1 MKILHKK
8 LISRGLMAA
17 LLLAASTTAL
27 AADPMV
33 TTVNRLNMDVAAT
46 IATATVAA
54 CRDRGIPIG
63 VTVVDRSGIPQ
74 VQMRDTTA
82 PPITLNVSKKKAYT
96 AIMFNAKGSEL
107 EGRADSPLATLG
119 EGLAF
124 MPGSV
129 PIAAGGRVYGAIG
142 VSGAPDGMV
151 DEECAEAGLDAV
163 LMDLEML

>member
-1 MKILHKK
+1 MKNFSKAVLF
-8 LISRGLMAA
+8 A
-17 LLLAASTTAL
+17 LVMGASTTASTS
-27 AADPMV
+27 DPMV
-33 TTVNRLNMDVAAT
+33 VQINRLSMDVAAP

-54 CRDRGIPIG
+54 CRGKGIPIG
-63 VTVVDRSGIPQ
+63 VTVVDRSGITQ

-82 PPITLNVSKKKAYT
+82 PPITLNISQKKAFT
-96 AIMFNAKGSEL
+96 AIMFNAKGSDL
-107 EGRADSPLATLG
+107 ARRASSPLATLG

-129 PIAAGGRVYGAIG
+129 PIEAGGRLYGAIG

-151 DEECAEAGLDAV
+151 DEECAQAGLDAV

>member
-1 MKILHKK
+1 MKK
-8 LISRGLMAA
+8 LLKSLIPA
-17 LLLAASTTAL
+17 LVLAAATP
-27 AADPMV
+27 AAASEPM
-33 TTVNRLNMDVAAT
+33 TVSVHRLSMDVAAT

-54 CRDRGIPIG
+54 CRERGIPIG
-63 VTVVDRSGIPQ
+63 VTVVDRSGITQ

-82 PPITLNVSKKKAYT
+82 PPITLNISQKKAFT
-96 AIMFNAKGSEL
+96 AIMFNARGSEL
-107 EGRADSPLATLG
+107 QARASSPLATLG

-129 PIAAGGRVYGAIG
+129 TIEAGGKIYGAVG

-151 DEECAEAGLDAV
+151 DEECAQAGLDAV

>member
-1 MKILHKK
+1 MKNFSK
-8 LISRGLMAA
+8 A
-17 LLLAASTTAL
+17 LLFALVTGASATVSAS
-27 AADPMV
+27 DPLV
-33 TTVNRLNMDVAAT
+33 VQINRLSMDVAAT

-54 CRDRGIPIG
+54 CREKGIPIG
-63 VTVVDRSGIPQ
+63 VTVVDRSGITQ

-82 PPITLNVSKKKAYT
+82 PPITLNISRKKAFT
-96 AIMFNAKGSEL
+96 AIMFNARGSDL
-107 EGRADSPLATLG
+107 AGRASSPLATLG

-129 PIAAGGRVYGAIG
+129 PVEAGGRIFGAIG

-151 DEECAEAGLDAV
+151 DEECAQAGLDAV

>member
-1 MKILHKK
+1 MND
-8 LISRGLMAA
+8 G
-17 LLLAASTTAL
+17 TGAL

-33 TTVNRLNMDVAAT
+33 TTVNRLHMDVAVT

-54 CRDRGIPIG
+54 CRDMGIPIR
-63 VTVVDRSGIPQ
+63 VTVVDRSGMTQ

-82 PPITLNVSKKKAYT
+82 PPITLNISKKKAYT

-107 EGRADSPLATLG
+107 QEWADSPLATLG

-124 MPGSV
+124 MSGSV

-142 VSGAPDGMV
+142 VSGAPEGMV
-151 DEECAEAGLDAV
+151 DEECTEAGLDAV